1 MSLYYTLTLM
11 TLGLVL
17 LLWSVK
23 PAYTLCKRQSRW
35 GWRAVLI
42 LIVLFIIGYG
52 VATAYILWISNS
64 SLTDLVMSVI
74 LFGGSLFVNLVLYL
88 SLMTIDSLDEH
99 IIVNEYNALYDSLTH
114 LPNRKHLIDYL
125 QKRVDKDTERAR
137 LDEAK
142 DRPYADAFA
151 VVLLDLDK
159 FKSINDTLGHM
170 SGDLL
175 LKQLAQ
181 RLSATLKSAQLI
193 ARMGGDEFICIV
205 PTAGKNLLLVEALCQ
220 ELRTQLQQPF
230 NLNGHRVGISAS
242 PGVALYPQHG
252 EDVETLLK
260 HADVAM
266 YEAKRQQLL
275 FSVYEPYMSKRSKRT
290 LEIAARLPSAVTNQE
305 FELHFQPI
313 FNLAGDVFSTEALIR
328 WPQADG
334 TMIPPDE
341 FIPLAEQSYLIR
353 EITRWVVE
361 SGLERLKHWH
371 AIGHEIK
378 LQVNISPQ
386 DLVEFSFVEF
396 IKQQLLEKDIAP
408 ALLTLEI
415 TENAIIRN
423 QVRSFNML
431 SELHQ
436 MGVNISLDDFG
447 TGFSSLSLINK
458 LPLSQLK
465 IDHSFVSDMDTKQK
479 RLAIVQSTVD
489 LGKNM
494 SLEVIAEGVENSNQI
509 EILDLLGCEYIQGNY
524 LAEPMPVPEFEA
536 WLQDQPQ
543 ANS

>member
-23 PAYTLCKRQSRW
+23 PAYTLCQRQSRW

-142 DRPYADAFA
+142 DRPDADAFA

-205 PTAGKNLLLVEALCQ
+205 PIAGKDLLLVEALCQ

-371 AIGHEIK
+371 AIGHAIK

-524 LAEPMPVPEFEA
+524 LAEPMPVAEFEA

>member
-88 SLMTIDSLDEH
+88 SLKTIDSLDEH
-99 IIVNEYNALYDSLTH
+99 IVVNEYNALYDSLTH

-142 DRPYADAFA
+142 DRPDADAFA
-151 VVLLDLDK
+151 VVLLDLDR

-205 PTAGKNLLLVEALCQ
+205 PTAGKDLLLVEALCQ

-290 LEIAARLPSAVTNQE
+290 LEIAARLPSAVANQE

-371 AIGHEIK
+371 AIGHAIK

-396 IKQQLLEKDIAP
+396 IKQQLLEQDIAP

-524 LAEPMPVPEFEA
+524 LAEPMPVAEFEA

>member
-11 TLGLVL
+11 TIGLVL

-125 QKRVDKDTERAR
+125 QKRVDKDTDRAR

-142 DRPYADAFA
+142 GRPDADAFA

-353 EITRWVVE
+353 EITRWVVA

-371 AIGHEIK
+371 AIGHAIK

>member
-11 TLGLVL
+11 TIGLVL

-142 DRPYADAFA
+142 DRPDADAFA

-205 PTAGKNLLLVEALCQ
+205 PIAGKDLLLVEALCQ

-371 AIGHEIK
+371 AIGHAIK

-396 IKQQLLEKDIAP
+396 IKQQLLEQDIAP

-524 LAEPMPVPEFEA
+524 LAEPMPVAEFEA

>member
-11 TLGLVL
+11 TLGIVL

-23 PAYTLCKRQSRW
+23 PAYTLCRRQSRW
-35 GWRAVLI
+35 GWRAVLT

-52 VATAYILWISNS
+52 VATAYILLISNS
-64 SLTDLVMSVI
+64 SLTDLVMSII

-99 IIVNEYNALYDSLTH
+99 IVVNEYNALYDSLTD
-114 LPNRKHLIDYL
+114 LPNRKYLIDYL
-125 QKRVDKDTERAR
+125 QKRVDADINNGTF
-137 LDEAK
+137 AK
-142 DRPYADAFA
+142 SKGRVETDAFA

-181 RLSATLKSAQLI
+181 RLSATLKSAELI

-205 PTAGKNLLLVEALCQ
+205 PTAGKDLGLVDELCQ
-220 ELRTQLQQPF
+220 VLRTQLKQPF

-275 FSVYEPYMSKRSKRT
+275 FSVYEPYMSKQSKRT
-290 LEIAARLPSAVTNQE
+290 LEIAARLPSAVANQE
-305 FELHFQPI
+305 FELQFQPI

-334 TMIPPDE
+334 TMILPVE

-353 EITRWVVE
+353 EVTRWVVE
-361 SGLERLKHWH
+361 SGLERLKYWH
-371 AIGHEIK
+371 SIGHQIK

-396 IKQQLLEKDIAP
+396 IKSQLQDKGIKP
-408 ALLTLEI
+408 SYLTLEI

-423 QVRSFNML
+423 QVRSFDML

-509 EILDLLGCEYIQGNY
+509 EILELLGCEYIQGNY
-524 LAEPMPVPEFEA
+524 LAKPMPVAEFES
-536 WLQDQPQ
+536 WLKDQPK
-543 ANS
+543 AS

>member
-1 MSLYYTLTLM
+1 MSMYYTLTLM
-11 TLGLVL
+11 ALALAL
-17 LLWSVK
+17 LLWSLK
-23 PAYTLCKRQSRW
+23 PAYTLCRRQSRW
-35 GWRAVLI
+35 GWRVVLI

-52 VATAYILWISNS
+52 VATAYILLLS
-64 SLTDLVMSVI
+64 SSSSTDLVMAI
-74 LFGGSLFVNLVLYL
+74 IFFGGSLFVNLVLYL
-88 SLMTIDSLDEH
+88 SLVTIDSLDEY
-99 IIVNEYNALYDSLTH
+99 IVVNEYNALYDSLTH

-125 QKRVDKDTERAR
+125 QKRVQANTQKATLAKPKGKAEADT
-137 LDEAK
+137 
-142 DRPYADAFA
+142 FA

-181 RLSATLKSAQLI
+181 RLSAKLKSAEFI

-205 PTAGKNLLLVEALCQ
+205 STGKDSLDTVAELCQ
-220 ELRTQLQQPF
+220 VLRRQLQQPF
-230 NLNGHRVGISAS
+230 SLNGHRVGISAS
-242 PGVALYPQHG
+242 PSVALYPQHG

-275 FSVYEPYMSKRSKRT
+275 FSVFEPYMSKQSKRT
-290 LEIAARLPSAVTNQE
+290 LEIAARLPGAVSNQE
-305 FELHFQPI
+305 FELQFQPI
-313 FNLAGDVFSTEALIR
+313 FNLAGHVFSTEALIR

-334 TMIPPDE
+334 TMIPPVE

-353 EITRWVVE
+353 EVTRWVVE
-361 SGLERLKHWH
+361 SGLERLKYWH
-371 AIGHEIK
+371 SRGHKIK

-396 IKQQLLEKDIAP
+396 IKGQLQEKAIEA
-408 ALLTLEI
+408 AYLTLEI
-415 TENAIIRN
+415 TENAIIHN

-447 TGFSSLSLINK
+447 TGFSSLSLVNK

-465 IDHSFVSDMDTKQK
+465 IDHSFVSDMDTQQR

-524 LAEPMPVPEFEA
+524 LAKPMPIAEFEC
-536 WLQDQPQ
+536 WLEDQPKVI
-543 ANS
+543 